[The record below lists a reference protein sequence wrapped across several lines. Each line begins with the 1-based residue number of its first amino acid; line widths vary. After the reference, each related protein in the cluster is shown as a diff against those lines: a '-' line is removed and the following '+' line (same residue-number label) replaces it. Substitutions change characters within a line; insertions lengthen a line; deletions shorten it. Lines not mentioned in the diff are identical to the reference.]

1 MKRLILTYEKSFK
14 KLVVVCMIVLIIF
27 FFYKCFFEKFIH
39 IGFLS

>member
-14 KLVVVCMIVLIIF
+14 KLVVVCMIVFNNF